1 MTKLFKYLK
10 RSVLPILAVI
20 VLLVIQAFCDL
31 SLPENISNIVNIGI
45 QQGGVEHIAPQEIRE
60 SQMNRLFY
68 FMDEKDKEA
77 VLSRYSLEN
86 SDKKEGL
93 KVYVLNDGIKSAD
106 IEELE
111 EIFGVPMLV
120 VSFLESDNKQVKEM
134 TAQMTQA
141 MPAGMVP
148 ENATILD
155 VLDQMPEEQRNQ
167 MLKSFE
173 GQTEKYEDIDKSI
186 IKQMAV
192 SFVQKEYK
200 EAGYRYRQAAKR
212 LYLERG
218 APDARVFTC
227 YRNCRGARYAAFVP
241 HRLAVRP
248 RFAQRRVQKGH
259 FLFQPGV

>member
-167 MLKSFE
+167 MLKSLK
-173 GQTEKYEDIDKSI
+173 GRRRNTRISI
-186 IKQMAV
+186 RALSSRWRFPLYRRNTKKPV
-192 SFVQKEYK
+192 SIPTSCKTIIS
-200 EAGYRYRQAAKR
+200 GT
-212 LYLERG
+212 RG
-218 APDARVFTC
+218 SGCSRI
-227 YRNCRGARYAAFVP
+227 
-241 HRLAVRP
+241 HL
-248 RFAQRRVQKGH
+248 
-259 FLFQPGV
+259 LS